1 MKEKI
6 KEISPYVLIVV
17 VIVVIRIFIA
27 TPVKVDG
34 DSMYN
39 TLNDNDIVLLSKL
52 SSIDRF
58 DIIVLKENDNNAT
71 IIKRVIGMPGDKVK
85 IRNNKIYINSSNII
99 DNLES
104 MYYKTNN
111 IKLKNKIYTEFECEC
126 LYMDYLTYY
135 DDPECDLSEEEKI
148 GAKIVLKAL
157 EEPVRQIATNAGL
170 EGAVILNKIKSSEA
184 GIGFNAAKEE
194 YVDMKKAGIVD
205 PTKVTRSA
213 LQNAASIASMILT
226 TESVVTDKKEKE
238 CGCDHANAGMPQGM
252 EGMY

>member
-85 IRNNKIYINSSNII
+85 IRNNKIYIN
-99 DNLES
+99 
-104 MYYKTNN
+104 
-111 IKLKNKIYTEFECEC
+111 NKIIEDEYAYGETS
-126 LYMDYLTYY
+126 DYDEITLG
-135 DDPECDLSEEEKI
+135 DDEYFVLGDNRLISKDSRYF
-148 GAKIVLKAL
+148 GAIKKSDIKGKAVFRL
-157 EEPVRQIATNAGL
+157 FP
-170 EGAVILNKIKSSEA
+170 
-184 GIGFNAAKEE
+184 F
-194 YVDMKKAGIVD
+194 
-205 PTKVTRSA
+205 TK
-213 LQNAASIASMILT
+213 LGSI
-226 TESVVTDKKEKE
+226 
-238 CGCDHANAGMPQGM
+238 
-252 EGMY
+252 

>member
-85 IRNNKIYINSSNII
+85 IRNNKIYIN
-99 DNLES
+99 
-104 MYYKTNN
+104 
-111 IKLKNKIYTEFECEC
+111 NKIIEDEYAYGETS
-126 LYMDYLTYY
+126 DYDEITLG
-135 DDPECDLSEEEKI
+135 DDEYFVLGDNRLISKDSRYF
-148 GAKIVLKAL
+148 GAIKKGDIKGKAIFRL
-157 EEPVRQIATNAGL
+157 FP
-170 EGAVILNKIKSSEA
+170 
-184 GIGFNAAKEE
+184 F
-194 YVDMKKAGIVD
+194 
-205 PTKVTRSA
+205 TRFG
-213 LQNAASIASMILT
+213 SI
-226 TESVVTDKKEKE
+226 
-238 CGCDHANAGMPQGM
+238 
-252 EGMY
+252 

>member
-85 IRNNKIYINSSNII
+85 IRNNKIYIN
-99 DNLES
+99 
-104 MYYKTNN
+104 
-111 IKLKNKIYTEFECEC
+111 NKIIEDEYAYGETS
-126 LYMDYLTYY
+126 DYDEITLG
-135 DDPECDLSEEEKI
+135 DDEYFVLGDNRLISKDSRYF
-148 GAKIVLKAL
+148 GAIKKSDIK
-157 EEPVRQIATNAGL
+157 G
-170 EGAVILNKIKSSEA
+170 KSS
-184 GIGFNAAKEE
+184 I
-194 YVDMKKAGIVD
+194 
-205 PTKVTRSA
+205 
-213 LQNAASIASMILT
+213 
-226 TESVVTDKKEKE
+226 
-238 CGCDHANAGMPQGM
+238 
-252 EGMY
+252 

>member
-85 IRNNKIYINSSNII
+85 IRNNKIYIN
-99 DNLES
+99 
-104 MYYKTNN
+104 
-111 IKLKNKIYTEFECEC
+111 NKIIEDEYAYGETS
-126 LYMDYLTYY
+126 DYDEITLG
-135 DDPECDLSEEEKI
+135 DDEYFVLGDNRLISKDSRYF
-148 GAKIVLKAL
+148 GAIKKSDIKGKAIFRL
-157 EEPVRQIATNAGL
+157 FP
-170 EGAVILNKIKSSEA
+170 
-184 GIGFNAAKEE
+184 F
-194 YVDMKKAGIVD
+194 
-205 PTKVTRSA
+205 TRFG
-213 LQNAASIASMILT
+213 SI
-226 TESVVTDKKEKE
+226 
-238 CGCDHANAGMPQGM
+238 
-252 EGMY
+252 

>member
-85 IRNNKIYINSSNII
+85 IRNNKIYIN
-99 DNLES
+99 
-104 MYYKTNN
+104 
-111 IKLKNKIYTEFECEC
+111 NKIIEDEYAYGETS
-126 LYMDYLTYY
+126 DYDEITLG
-135 DDPECDLSEEEKI
+135 DDEYFVLGDNRLISKDSRYF
-148 GAKIVLKAL
+148 GAIKKSDIKGKAVFRL
-157 EEPVRQIATNAGL
+157 FP
-170 EGAVILNKIKSSEA
+170 
-184 GIGFNAAKEE
+184 F
-194 YVDMKKAGIVD
+194 
-205 PTKVTRSA
+205 TKFV
-213 LQNAASIASMILT
+213 SI
-226 TESVVTDKKEKE
+226 
-238 CGCDHANAGMPQGM
+238 
-252 EGMY
+252 

>member
-85 IRNNKIYINSSNII
+85 IRNNKIYIN
-99 DNLES
+99 
-104 MYYKTNN
+104 
-111 IKLKNKIYTEFECEC
+111 NKIIEDEYAYGETS
-126 LYMDYLTYY
+126 DYDEITLGDYEY
-135 DDPECDLSEEEKI
+135 F
-148 GAKIVLKAL
+148 VLGDN
-157 EEPVRQIATNAGL
+157 R
-170 EGAVILNKIKSSEA
+170 
-184 GIGFNAAKEE
+184 
-194 YVDMKKAGIVD
+194 
-205 PTKVTRSA
+205 
-213 LQNAASIASMILT
+213 
-226 TESVVTDKKEKE
+226 
-238 CGCDHANAGMPQGM
+238 
-252 EGMY
+252 